1 MPAYNFLNTL
11 HETPGCKKTI
21 STVPQHG
28 DSARHY
34 SVVSPLINPT
44 IEYMHIKS
52 LLSPDKMAG
61 DIIKPVAEGVIAV
74 GSVALAV
81 ATGGTSAAAEVAAE
95 SATETAAAVA
105 ADATVDASAE
115 AVATEGTAAAAFN
128 PDVDFDADFIFGDAE
143 GAGEAA
149 GDAATADEDSAALKS
164 AKKSEELAK
173 KAALKSK
180 GGIISRIAKPVF
192 LVGAGAV
199 FTNKAVT
206 TALEEI
212 DPKPLK
218 VPILPSPTFGPLEP
232 GGINAPDPASNVKL
246 IMDVLQNQDSAL
258 LGEVAG
264 KIQRTNGLSASGT
277 LQFKAYIVSEVAS
290 QISSELLTQ
299 EHNAD
304 LNYVTVYGP
313 FENAV
318 VNAILTNA
326 SYFENTA
333 CGGSG
338 YTLTQNADSS
348 FTYSNQN
355 VNMPDGS
362 TFSVDEI
369 SADDRG
375 TEFGGS
381 GINLLPDAI
390 AFEQVGKYEW

>member
-44 IEYMHIKS
+44 TEYMHIKS

-115 AVATEGTAAAAFN
+115 AVATTGTAAVATGGTSAA
-128 PDVDFDADFIFGDAE
+128 AETAAE

-164 AKKSEELAK
+164 AKKSESLAK
-173 KAALKSK
+173 EAALQSK
-180 GGIISRIAKPVF
+180 GGIISRIAKPAF
-192 LVGAGAV
+192 LVGVGAV

-246 IMDVLQNQDSAL
+246 IMGVLQNQDSAL

-290 QISSELLTQ
+290 QISSDLLTQ

>member
-44 IEYMHIKS
+44 TEYMHIKS

-115 AVATEGTAAAAFN
+115 AVATTGTAAVATGGTSAA
-128 PDVDFDADFIFGDAE
+128 AETAAE

-149 GDAATADEDSAALKS
+149 GDAATADEDGAALKS
-164 AKKSEELAK
+164 AKNSESLAK
-173 KAALKSK
+173 EAALKSK

-192 LVGAGAV
+192 LVGVGAV

-246 IMDVLQNQDSAL
+246 IMGVLQNQDSAL

-264 KIQRTNGLSASGT
+264 KIQRTNGLGASGT

-290 QISSELLTQ
+290 QISSDLLTQ